1 MITQDVTIFVIK
13 ILLILSNS
21 FHLRYVFINIVSQ
34 SVIVETIDL
43 IIDLYFPLEEV
54 QGSKPLYVPI
64 GT

>member
-1 MITQDVTIFVIK
+1 MITQDFTTFVIK
-13 ILLILSNS
+13 ILLIVSNS

>member
-1 MITQDVTIFVIK
+1 MITQDLTTFVIK
-13 ILLILSNS
+13 ILLIVSNS